1 MLPEVEKLMKFE
13 EAMKELEETVN
24 KLESEEV
31 SLDEAMEL
39 FEKGVGLSK
48 TCQKLL
54 SEAQLKV
61 TKLIAENN
69 SETEFDTENM

>member
-1 MLPEVEKLMKFE
+1 MLPKGEILMKFE
-13 EAMKELEETVN
+13 EAMKQLEETVG
-24 KLESEEV
+24 KLESGDV

-39 FEKGVGLSK
+39 FEKGVSLSK

-61 TKLIAENN
+61 TKLIAEND
-69 SETEFDTENM
+69 SEVEFDTENM

>member
-1 MLPEVEKLMKFE
+1 MKFE
-13 EAMKELEETVN
+13 EAMKNLEETVN
-24 KLESEEV
+24 KLESGDV
-31 SLDEAMEL
+31 SLEEAMEL

-61 TKLIAENN
+61 TKLIAESDN
-69 SETEFDTENM
+69 EVDFDTENM

>member
-1 MLPEVEKLMKFE
+1 MKFE
-13 EAMKELEETVN
+13 EAMKSLEETVS
-24 KLESEEV
+24 KLESGDV
-31 SLDEAMEL
+31 SLEEAMEL

-61 TKLIAENN
+61 TKLIAD
-69 SETEFDTENM
+69 SDTEVDFDTENI